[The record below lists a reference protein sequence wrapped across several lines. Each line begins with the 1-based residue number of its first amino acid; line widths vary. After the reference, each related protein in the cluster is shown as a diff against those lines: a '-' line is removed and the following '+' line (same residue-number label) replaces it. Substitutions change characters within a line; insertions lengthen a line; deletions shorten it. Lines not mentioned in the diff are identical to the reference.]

1 MSVNAATLNTLFNN
15 KLDTASGREK
25 LASAGASYIR
35 ERLRET
41 SFFRKIMPPEQVT
54 KADCQR
60 SVNHEGL
67 TKIVDIEPQSSAM
80 AINFRSEPDSRFI
93 SAPRFELSFYTISS
107 ERFEKSEQE
116 LQSYEMPITKVIEQN
131 SVKDIQSVE
140 DFRLTEASRL
150 ATQGTGNILF
160 DHTGTYAGI
169 QYKSDLTE
177 LFDVLD
183 DRRLAVGVILMC
195 KSMFNKWLGLPNT
208 EIGDVLA
215 SEVAKDGYK
224 YNTILGHKLITT
236 IKTDIL
242 SPREIYVFTEPDF
255 LGKFY
260 ILNNTKF
267 YIDKRANM
275 IEWQAWEDIAAGFGN
290 VNSIARKIFTG
301 GLTNQVVGSPGF
313 GAALD
318 AAFVTA
324 QGVTHPAFADPTSLG
339 IIPLDEGVTWAK

>member
-1 MSVNAATLNTLFNN
+1 MTVNAATLNTLFNN
-15 KLDTASGREK
+15 KLDSAAGREK
-25 LASAGASYIR
+25 LAAAGASYIR

-41 SFFRKIMPPEQVT
+41 SYFRKILPPEQVT

-60 SVNHEGL
+60 SVSHEGL
-67 TKIVDIEPQSSAM
+67 TKIVDIEPQSAAM
-80 AINFRSEPDSRFI
+80 AINFRSEPDSRYI
-93 SAPRFELSFYTISS
+93 SGPRFELPFYTISS

-140 DFRLTEASRL
+140 DFRLTEAART
-150 ATQGTGNILF
+150 ATVTTGKVIENAN
-160 DHTGTYAGI
+160 TAPAGI
-169 QYKSDLTE
+169 QDKADLTD
-177 LFDVLD
+177 LFDQLD
-183 DRRLAVGVILMC
+183 DDRLAVGVILMC
-195 KSMFNKWLGLPNT
+195 KSMFNKWLALPNT
-208 EIGDVLA
+208 QIGDVLA

-242 SPREIYVFTEPDF
+242 SPREVFVFTDPDF

-290 VNSIARKIFTG
+290 VSSMARIIFTD
-301 GLTNQVVGSPGF
+301 GLTVAAGLPNA

-318 AAFVTA
+318 SGALPGGLA
-324 QGVTHPAFADPTSLG
+324 HPAFVDPLSLG
-339 IIPLDEGVTWAK
+339 VLPLDEGVVWAK

>member
-160 DHTGTYAGI
+160 DHTGVYAGL
-169 QYKSDLTE
+169 QTKSDLTE

-260 ILNNTKF
+260 I
-267 YIDKRANM
+267 DKRANM

>member
-1 MSVNAATLNTLFNN
+1 MQVSSATLNTLFTQS
-15 KLDTASGREK
+15 LDSSEGREK
-25 LASAGASYIR
+25 LAAAGASYIR

-41 SFFRKIMPPEQVT
+41 SFARKVIPPEQVT

-80 AINFRSEPDSRFI
+80 AINFRSEPDGRFI
-93 SAPRFELSFYTISS
+93 EAPRFELPFYTISS

-140 DFRLTEASRL
+140 DFRFLEACRV
-150 ATQGTGNILF
+150 ATVGTGKIVEENA
-160 DHTGTYAGI
+160 AGVFGI
-169 QYKSDLTE
+169 GSKSDLTE
-177 LFDVLD
+177 LFDQLD
-183 DRRLAVGVILMC
+183 DDRLAVGTILMT
-195 KSMFNKWLGLPNT
+195 KSQFNKWLALPNT
-208 EIGDVLA
+208 EIGDVLS
-215 SEVAKDGYK
+215 SEVAKDGYR

-242 SPREIYVFTEPDF
+242 SPREIFVFAEPDF

-260 ILNNTKF
+260 VLNNTKF

-275 IEWQAWEDIAAGFGN
+275 IEWQAWEDIALGLGQ
-290 VNSIARKIFTG
+290 VRGVARRVYTIGLPTLGGGGVAFTD
-301 GLTNQVVGSPGF
+301 P
-313 GAALD
+313 AW
-318 AAFVTA
+318 VTPSEL
-324 QGVTHPAFADPTSLG
+324 GV
-339 IIPLDEGVTWAK
+339 IPLDEGVTFAK